1 MDDFPNDQTNLRQY
15 DGDETKES
23 GELVSQKGE
32 LDYKN
37 LVSKLEKELIV
48 KDKIDGAAHSE
59 LSRRDPEE
67 EFFMLA
73 VLALKMCHN
82 E

>member
-1 MDDFPNDQTNLRQY
+1 MNLSKY
-15 DGDETKES
+15 DADETKES

-37 LVSKLEKELIV
+37 LVSRLEKELLPI
-48 KDKIDGAAHSE
+48 DKTHQDGGANSE

-82 E
+82 D

>member
-1 MDDFPNDQTNLRQY
+1 
-15 DGDETKES
+15 
-23 GELVSQKGE
+23 
-32 LDYKN
+32 
-37 LVSKLEKELIV
+37 LIV
-48 KDKIDGAAHSE
+48 KDKNNLDGAVNSE